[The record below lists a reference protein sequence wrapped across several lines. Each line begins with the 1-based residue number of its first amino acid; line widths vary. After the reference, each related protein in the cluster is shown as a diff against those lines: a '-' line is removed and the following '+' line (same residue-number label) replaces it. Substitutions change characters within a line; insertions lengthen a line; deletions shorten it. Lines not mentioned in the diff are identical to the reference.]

1 MLKGVCVGAGYFSRF
16 QYKAWSRIPE
26 VRIVALC
33 NRSKAKGIVI
43 ANDFQIPAVY
53 TSLSNMLD
61 TEQPDFIDI
70 ITPPETHL
78 EFCREAFRRKV
89 HVIVQK
95 PLAPTLG
102 EAELIVQE
110 AAKSGVKLMVHENF
124 RFQPWYREIKKLLDE
139 KIIGDTIFSA
149 YFRMRMGDGWGQDAY
164 LNRQPYFRE
173 MPRLLVY
180 ETGVHFIDTFR
191 FLFGEVKEVYA
202 KLRKLNPVIKGED
215 AGIIQFEFANGV
227 EAVWDANR
235 YNESCSEN
243 PRYTFGELIIEGE
256 RGTIRMSNTG
266 RITIQN
272 LGLPEAIH
280 DYTPS
285 KEDFAGDCVY
295 NTQIHFVRG
304 LLGDGIFET
313 SGLEYLENIKVQ
325 EAIYLSSERRMPI
338 QLQPQG
344 YGQ

>member
-1 MLKGVCVGAGYFSRF
+1 MLKGVCVGAGYFSRY
-16 QYKAWSRIPE
+16 QYKAWNRIPE

-53 TSLSNMLD
+53 TSLSDMLD

-89 HVIVQK
+89 DVIVQK

-110 AAKSGVKLMVHENF
+110 AAKSGVRLMVHENF

-180 ETGVHFIDTFR
+180 ETGIHFIDTFR

-227 EAVWDANR
+227 DAVWDANR

-243 PRYTFGELIIEGE
+243 PRYTFGEMVIEGNN
-256 RGTIRMSNTG
+256 GNIRLHDNG
-266 RITIQN
+266 KITIHN
-272 LGLPEAIH
+272 LGVAERIH
-280 DYTPS
+280 DYSPG

-295 NTQIHFVRG
+295 NTQTHFINC
-304 LLGDGIFET
+304 LLNGKNFET
-313 SGLEYLENIKVQ
+313 SGLAYLENIKVQ

-344 YGQ
+344 